1 MQLTPWNGPF
11 GKAGWGGGGGWGGAV
26 TAHKILISQQIKWTS
41 RYSEPCC
48 LIGSMCS
55 AWWFTKTHTHHGI
68 HTVWHI
74 FSIYGMHTADSMHM
88 PTVCTCA
95 RTVVCTYTPW
105 QAHSMACTHTM
116 TEECCLTNWHVRF
129 IIYWWLDNNTD
140 THIPPTLALLH
151 KDSLKVLVSNL
162 VFYACSTSI
171 FIAGW
176 SQSLD
181 TQCL

>member
-116 TEECCLTNWHVRF
+116 ASTQHGMHTHHDWRVLSHKLTCQVYNLLVTGQQHRH
-129 IIYWWLDNNTD
+129 
-140 THIPPTLALLH
+140 THSSYTGPVAQRQ
-151 KDSLKVLVSNL
+151 
-162 VFYACSTSI
+162 
-171 FIAGW
+171 
-176 SQSLD
+176 SQSLSK
-181 TQCL
+181 